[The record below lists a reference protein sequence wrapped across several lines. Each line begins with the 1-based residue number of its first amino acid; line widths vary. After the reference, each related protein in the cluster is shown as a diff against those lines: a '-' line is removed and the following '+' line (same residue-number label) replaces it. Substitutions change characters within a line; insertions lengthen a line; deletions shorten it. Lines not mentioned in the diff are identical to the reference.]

1 MRYILTM
8 FLALIVSVGF
18 TQEASFYK
26 LTQVSAY
33 DSNTG
38 RWSEF
43 KPVEG
48 ILGTKGNLVRIAV
61 PEYDFEVQFNLTL
74 VDKGEN
80 ESAVLVKYVDVGQQ
94 ATIWFYHEKAT
105 GQSVV
110 RVTVGNDGLQ
120 FIVGKPLGNGD

>member
-26 LTQVSAY
+26 LARVSAY
-33 DSNTG
+33 NANTG

>member
-33 DSNTG
+33 DANTG

-80 ESAVLVKYVDVGQQ
+80 ESAVLVKYVDVEQQ
-94 ATIWFYHEKAT
+94 ATVWFYHNKAT
-105 GQSVV
+105 DQSIV